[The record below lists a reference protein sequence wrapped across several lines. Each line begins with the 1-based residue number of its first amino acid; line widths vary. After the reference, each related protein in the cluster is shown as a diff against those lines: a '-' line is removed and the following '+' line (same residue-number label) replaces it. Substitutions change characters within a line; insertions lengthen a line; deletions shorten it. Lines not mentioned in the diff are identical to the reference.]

1 MSAILSLLNMTSSV
15 FSKTWLPP
23 ELQQVLS
30 CESPA
35 VFLHFPL
42 EEKGSQGP
50 FYQLPGGADKRET
63 PTSNFTKSTGLVLH
77 HSSNELYKTVSNV
90 FFFFLFSFYS
100 FTNHECQEIIT

>member
-1 MSAILSLLNMTSSV
+1 MTSSV

-30 CESPA
+30 CKSPA

-50 FYQLPGGADKRET
+50 FYQLSGGAGKRET
-63 PTSNFTKSTGLVLH
+63 PTSNITESTGLVLY

-90 FFFFLFSFYS
+90 FFFFLILVSTPLHIMNARKS
-100 FTNHECQEIIT
+100 SLEVCASV